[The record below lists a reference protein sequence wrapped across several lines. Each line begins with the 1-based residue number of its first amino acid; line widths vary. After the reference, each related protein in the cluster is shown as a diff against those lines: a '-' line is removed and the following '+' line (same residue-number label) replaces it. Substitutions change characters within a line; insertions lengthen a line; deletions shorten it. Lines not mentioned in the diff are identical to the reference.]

1 MDWDDVS
8 AAGTA
13 IRPVKQTLQTKKQVP
28 AKVQV
33 KLPKA
38 LFESAVQSGNNL
50 LVERTLKQE
59 SSRPPPGS
67 LPAGFK
73 LPQRASP
80 SRPADGS
87 RSGSPSPKGGLASPS
102 SPKNGTATNGT
113 NGANDIA
120 GSAPASPPRP
130 PTLQPFTRRPPKC
143 EYYFNPATASDL
155 FPPRPLEGSALAD
168 YFLMGSEALAAVATG
183 GAGGATVVTSEVR
196 SEPTHPLGW
205 VPAED
210 NQLGTRLR
218 PRTGQLPVRTTT
230 SMPLEYF
237 DSPEMELVSPEQ
249 RLAAAAAGA
258 GPGYLGVLAYS
269 RYFDATGTFSWAPC
283 YVKEYDREQDV
294 YFITWTSTGKT
305 KWVKR
310 LNLLFA
316 DESRSGFSFRLRQ
329 ARRRREECETEARYA
344 EYVGKQPFNNIDVLD
359 DAFKRKIYK
368 RVGGDVTQRLATN
381 ANGHFEDFRSN
392 YKYAVK
398 SAIVDVQF
406 TQSDAAAHLAAA
418 NVQSVQ
424 HHNRIIVPPQ
434 GCVDLAGLPPGR
446 VVLANQPDHP
456 AAEGSHKVAQD
467 VNREPFDLLLAD
479 VKRGAVVGNP
489 ALLAALQQMY
499 RDLDIS
505 SVALIVTDLRELPLP
520 ARLGDYARMQCNHC
534 DLMADMLTSDWTIKV
549 IAIVERILSG
559 DDPEIMAL
567 AAAEAAAMA
576 GLTGTLPRTPADGIN
591 PFGLSQAAVMRF
603 IKMVSLMM
611 ADQLRTAVLS
621 SIKACCVFWQQYD
634 IQPGDEH
641 AVAGYP
647 YNNGQPLGLI
657 GANGSGGGAGNK
669 AVSANAWFRSTHPE
683 LSKWGE
689 DLHTAWPPPLLLL
702 ALQVVDGGIRLVPDL
717 KEVETTIVSAF
728 DDMITATAK
737 VDDISVKVVN
747 MAIEQFLPSVDPA
760 TDSAAVSGRN
770 LVRDIVC
777 KNLVAP
783 ADLAAAFDEFA
794 WLVSVDVSQYVAE
807 WEEGAHSL
815 AETEAEVVRLA
826 AVGAAVAAKCEGQVV
841 FRLVTVDCTGAQTW
855 LVDKAAALRGTLLGW
870 QADRWHAANVAA
882 VDQFESIVARLHQAP
897 DSTEAL
903 DELDK
908 FVERVDGRMPE
919 FEALVAESRA
929 VADMLH
935 GAQHELA
942 NEAADT
948 HWRLLRW
955 PLDLAGELSEVRSQ
969 LARWRGRYLSQLK
982 ADSAALVAD
991 LAELQAEVER
1001 FVTLGDLKQVDD
1013 RMATVLDID
1022 SRLKSYQDL
1031 AELYGN
1037 REEIFGLPR
1046 SEYPV
1051 LDEIRKVFTPSAD
1064 LWRIASEFMRSL
1076 PEWLD
1081 GPFTEIDAETVAADV
1096 DRWWRAT
1103 AKLAKQL
1110 DKEPGEVVA
1119 AVRAKLED
1127 FQVHLPL
1134 ITALR
1139 NPGLRD
1145 RHWER
1150 ISAAAGFPVRADA
1163 GFSLS
1168 RALQLGLPKHLA
1180 AIEEVA
1186 EYASKEYSLE
1196 RALDKMQADW
1206 AGVVF
1211 ETTPWRSTGTTILR
1225 ALDDVQM
1232 LLDDQIVKT
1241 QSMRASPYIGPF
1253 EDRVRL
1259 WEAKLSLTQET
1270 LDQWLRCQQGWL
1282 YLEPIF
1288 GSEDIMQQM
1297 PNEGR
1302 KFKAVDHTW
1311 RRTMEKL
1318 SKNAEVLTTCADD
1331 EQLKALSEANKLL
1344 EQVTKGLNDY
1354 LETKRLAFPRFYFL
1368 SNDELLE
1375 ILSETKDPTRVQPF
1389 LRKIFEGIN
1398 ALEFQPEG
1406 HVTAMFSEEGE
1417 KVTFKDKFNPLDS
1430 QGNVERWLIE
1440 CEIAM
1445 RSTLKDTIRRSHIDY
1460 AKNLRIKWVTSWP
1473 GQVVI
1478 CVDCM
1483 YWTKE
1488 VADAISKGTL
1498 LDYAQQ
1504 CTDELMKV
1512 VNMVRG
1518 KLSKLDRKTL
1528 SALIVIDVHARD
1540 VVVDLANTGV
1550 VSESDFAWNSQLRY
1564 GWEGG
1569 EVSVRMINALIKYGY
1584 EYLGNGSRLVI
1595 TPLTDRCYRTLM
1607 GALHLNLGGAPEGPA
1622 GTGKTET
1629 TKDLAKAIAMQCVV
1643 FNCSDGLDYQAMGK
1657 FFKGLASSGAWA
1669 CFDEFNRIDL
1679 EVLSVIAQQILTMQR
1694 AKASGVSSFEFEG
1707 TKLSLRPTFSVFI
1720 TMNPGYA
1727 GRSELPDNLKAL
1739 FRSVAMMVPDYALI
1753 SEIMLYSSGY
1763 LKARDLARKL
1773 VATYR
1778 LCSEQLSSQSHYDY
1792 GMRAVMSVL
1801 RAAAANKQRSPDT
1814 LEDVLMLRSIKDV
1827 NEPKFLAPDL
1837 PLFAGILSDLFPG
1850 VDLPATDYSA
1860 LDERLKANCSK
1871 LNLQATPVFLDKSHQ
1886 LYEMI
1891 LVRHGLMLVG
1901 YSYGAKTSIY
1911 KALAGALG
1919 DLEAAGLMEE
1929 HRVQPRIMNP
1939 KSITMGQLYGQ
1950 FDPVSH
1956 EWKDGVLAKLFREAA
1971 NDTSLDRKWVL
1982 FDGPVDAVWIENMNT
1997 VLDDNKKLCLNSGEI
2012 IQMSASM
2019 NMIFEV
2025 QDLAVASPATVSR
2038 CGMVYV
2044 EPQQLG
2050 WRPLRDSWVAT
2061 LPSSLADDAKAHIVT
2076 LSEWLVD
2083 PCVAFVR
2090 KNCKELIPTADI
2102 SLPNSLMHIMTS
2114 MMDELKDPRQVG
2126 LMGSREVLKQLDG
2139 MFVFAL
2145 VWSVGATTD
2154 TDGRARFSDFVRKLL
2169 EGSVDRKMSRTDFD
2183 LGPGLEIIDP
2193 GFKIVVPPPKDGL
2206 VYDYVW
2212 DKARSAWRHWMEPP
2226 SSGAAAGAAEGAAAP
2241 QPLDGPIPESASFNE
2256 IIVPT
2261 VDTVRYTWLL
2271 TLLVTHGRHVLFGGP
2286 TGTGKTVYVKAAIEA
2301 LDKAQYTNQQTAF
2314 SAQTSANMIQD
2325 IIDNRLDK
2333 RRKGIFGPPVG
2344 MRCIIF
2350 VDDVNMPALEVYGA
2364 QPPVELLRQF
2374 LDHSGWYD
2382 RSDNT
2387 WRQLVDIQ
2395 LVCAMGPPGGGR
2407 NPVTPR
2413 FLRHFNLVAIT
2424 EFDDA
2429 TYTRIYGAICDWWFR
2444 RARLP
2449 EEVRAKGNALVKATL
2464 EIYNTIRAQLLP
2476 TPDKSHYTYNM
2487 RDLSKVFQGVQ
2498 SIGVP
2503 VPDARALTRLW
2514 AHETLR
2520 VFHDRLVSDED
2531 RNWYCCL
2538 LKDMVNKLLG
2548 LKFDNVFEPPAGS
2561 GLAKGD
2567 VAVLR
2572 NLLYCDFQVPGAD
2585 PAKYDEVTDLPKLL
2599 SVVQDYLADYNAQSK
2614 SRMDLVLFLF
2624 AAEHICR
2631 ISRIIKQPYGNALLV
2646 GVGGSGRQSLTRI
2659 ATFMADYKLFTIEIS
2674 KSYTVVEWRDDLKR
2688 VLRQAGGAAQPTVF
2702 LFSDTQLKDE
2712 SFLEDINN
2720 ILNTGEVPNLF
2731 PKDELVS
2738 IMEQVTPRAKRA
2750 GKPLTPAS
2758 LYAFFVDACR
2768 ANLHLVL
2775 AMSPVGGAFRER
2787 LRKFPS
2793 LVNCT
2798 TIDWFSV
2805 WPSDA
2810 LKSVASKFLNS
2821 VEMDSPETRAA
2832 VEDMCMEFH
2841 LTVRHLAE
2849 DFKADL
2855 GRHYYTTPTSYLEL
2869 IQTYK
2874 ELLSAKR
2881 KQVHGLKRRY
2891 EVGLEKLL
2899 SAEHDIGVMKEEL
2912 IALQPKLIETGKE
2925 VEETLKIVDRQT
2937 QEAEAKK
2944 VVVVGE
2950 EAVANEKAASAKAI
2964 KDECEA
2970 DLAVALPLLESALKA
2985 LDTLTKAD
2993 ITEVKAMKN
3002 PPKAVKVV
3010 MEAVCQMLSIKPNKV
3025 NDPANPARKINDY
3038 WGPSQGL
3045 LADTKFL
3052 DTLRAYDKDNIP
3064 PPIVA
3069 AVRPYLDMDDFDPAV
3084 VKKASAA
3091 AYGLCCW
3098 VRAMEAY
3105 DRVAK
3110 VVAPK
3115 KAKLAEAEA
3124 EYSELM
3130 VGLNAKKAELA
3141 NVEAKLAGLNA
3152 KLSEMQRRKAQLE
3165 AEVDLCEKK
3174 LDRATKLIGG
3184 LGGEKSRWTE
3194 VAAKLGGDYVNL
3206 TGDVLLASGFIAYLG
3221 AFTAAYRERATSSW
3235 VALCR
3240 ERHIPCSEHFKLVT
3254 VLGEPV
3260 KIRDWTIDGLPND
3273 SFSIDNGIIVSKA
3286 RRWPLLIDPQGQANK
3301 WIKNME
3307 KKHKLEVM
3315 KLSDGDYI
3323 RRLENAIQFGTPVLL
3338 ENIGEELD
3346 PTLEPLLLKSVFKQG
3361 GGLCI
3366 RLGDTTIEYSESFRF
3381 YMTTKLRNP
3390 HYLPEVSVKVTLL
3403 NFMITPEGLED
3414 QLLGIVVRLERPE
3427 LEDQKTRLVLAGAEN
3442 ARQLKEIE
3450 DRIIEVLSA
3459 SEGNILEDE
3468 TAINVISSSK
3478 QLSNDIAQKQQIA
3491 DKTERTIDETRL
3503 GYKPVARHVSVLFFC
3518 ISDLAAIEPMYQYSL
3533 LWFVNLFEDTIAR
3546 AEKSKDLTRRIEA
3559 LIAHFT
3565 YSLYVNICRSLF
3577 EKDKLL
3583 FSFSLT
3589 VSIRAHIKQSLDLSL
3604 FRFLLTGGI
3613 STAEPPPNPSDWL
3626 ADRCWAEMVRLAE
3639 HWEAFRALPDAFR
3652 EDPGPWR
3659 SMYDSADPTRVR
3671 FPEPWHS
3678 KLDSFQ
3684 KLLIIRL
3691 IRPDKLTSAIQNYV
3705 LDTMGQKFIEPPPF
3719 DLDRCYQDSTSLT
3732 PLIFVLSPGSDPM
3745 SGLLKYA
3752 DVMRVGVESISLGQ
3766 GQGPKAAR
3774 LIEAAQ
3780 ASGGW
3785 VVLQNCH
3792 LAVSWMPTLE
3802 RLCEGLSLENTSPA
3816 FRLWLTSYPSPAFP
3830 VSVLQNGIKMTN
3842 DPPKGLR
3849 ANLLGSY
3856 LSDPVNDSAFF
3867 EGSSRPG
3874 TFKKLL
3880 FGLCFFHAFVQE
3892 RLKFGPLGWNVPY
3905 QFSAPDFVIS
3915 ARQLQMFL
3923 NEMPPGEASAI
3934 PLPALRYLTGEC
3946 NYGGRVTDAH
3956 DRRTLMSILDIFYC
3970 PSALQ
3975 EGYAFSPSGRY
3986 YAPPEGLVDSYL
3998 AYIRGLPIQAEP
4010 EVFGLHANADIT
4022 KDQQETDLLLS
4033 SLLAASSGGAAGGGA
4048 SGGVAARDAV
4058 LAEVA
4063 ADITSRVP
4071 QPFDIEAVR
4080 FKYPVDYYESM
4091 NTVLCQELVRF
4102 NRLLEAIHDSLA
4114 ALQKALRGLVLMS
4127 SDLEALG
4134 SSMYDGRV
4142 PKLWMD
4148 KSYPSL
4154 KPLSAFVADL
4164 IERCRMMSDWV
4175 AHGPPAVF
4183 WISGFYFTHA
4193 FLTGVKQNYA
4203 RKHRIPI
4210 DTITFSYA
4218 CLPGHAEHYK
4228 VSPDDGAIISGMF
4241 VEGARWDPEIGLLQE
4256 SLPKVLFSPA
4266 PLMKLSP
4273 CDVADQTSFPHYECP
4288 LYRTPE
4294 RRGVLATTGHS
4305 TNFVMELMIP
4315 SDQPQD
4321 HWIRRGVAFLLSL
4334 AD

>member
-1 MDWDDVS
+1 MDWDDSHVY
-8 AAGTA
+8 GLGK
-13 IRPVKQTLQTKKQVP
+13 RPVKQTLEKKMQIP

-33 KLPKA
+33 KLPKS
-38 LFESAVQSGNNL
+38 LFESAMQSGNPL
-50 LVERTLKQE
+50 LAERSLRQE
-59 SSRPPPGS
+59 SSRPPAGTLAP
-67 LPAGFK
+67 GFK
-73 LPQRASP
+73 I
-80 SRPADGS
+80 PAK
-87 RSGSPSPKGGLASPS
+87 PPATLNSPS
-102 SPKNGTATNGT
+102 SPAAPGSPKAIPSSLAIGAAAAPNGSSNPIPA
-113 NGANDIA
+113 IPPQ
-120 GSAPASPPRP
+120 APVRRVPR
-130 PTLQPFTRRPPKC
+130 C
-143 EYYFNPATASDL
+143 EYYFDPATASDV
-155 FPPRPLEGSALAD
+155 FPPRPVDGSALSD
-168 YFLMGSEALAAVATG
+168 YFVGATA
-183 GAGGATVVTSEVR
+183 AGGSASSNGRSEEVQT
-196 SEPTHPLGW
+196 EPTHPLGW

-210 NQLGTRLR
+210 QQLGTRLR

-237 DSPEMELVSPEQ
+237 DSPEMELIAPER
-249 RLAAAAAGA
+249 RLAEAREAAAAAG
-258 GPGYLGVLAYS
+258 GQVPPGVLAYS
-269 RYFDATGTFSWAPC
+269 RYFDATGTFSWAAC
-283 YVKEYDREQDV
+283 YVTDYDRSQDM
-294 YFITWTSTGKT
+294 YHITWQSTGKT

-316 DESRSGFSFRLRQ
+316 DESKAGFSFRLRQ
-329 ARRRREECETEARYA
+329 ARRRRDECEAEARYY
-344 EYVGKQPFNNIDVLD
+344 EYVSKQPFTNIDVLD
-359 DAFKRKIYK
+359 DTFRRKIFK

-381 ANGHFEDFRSN
+381 ASGHFEDFRNN
-392 YKYAVK
+392 YKYSVK

-406 TQSDAAAHLAAA
+406 AQPDAAAHLAAA
-418 NVQSVQ
+418 NIQPVRHSS
-424 HHNRIIVPPQ
+424 NRAVVPPQ
-434 GCVDLAGLPPGR
+434 GCVDLSSLRPGR
-446 VVLANQPDHP
+446 VVLVNQPEHP
-456 AAEGSHKVAQD
+456 AAQGKNHVAQD
-467 VNREPFDLLLAD
+467 VIREGFDLLLAD
-479 VKRGAVVGNP
+479 VKRGAVAGHP

-505 SVALIVTDLRELPLP
+505 GVALTVTDLRELPLP
-520 ARLGDYARMQCNHC
+520 ARLGDYARMQRNHC
-534 DLMADMLTSDWTIKV
+534 DLVADMLTSDWTIKV

-567 AAAEAAAMA
+567 AATEAAVSGAI
-576 GLTGTLPRTPADGIN
+576 TPGPSTVHGAAADGIN

-621 SIKACCVFWQQYD
+621 SIKACCDFWLQYD
-634 IQPGDEH
+634 ILPGSEH

-647 YNNGQPLGLI
+647 F
-657 GANGSGGGAGNK
+657 ANANAASGEVVGRLE
-669 AVSANAWFRSTHPE
+669 SANEWFRRTHSQP
-683 LSKWGE
+683 SKWGE
-689 DLHTAWPPPLLLL
+689 DLHAAWPPPLLLVS
-702 ALQVVDGGIRLVPDL
+702 LQVVDGGIRLVPDL
-717 KEVETTIVSAF
+717 QEVEDTIVATF
-728 DDMITATAK
+728 DDIMAATAK
-737 VDDISVKVVN
+737 VDDISVKVIN
-747 MAIEQFLPSVDPA
+747 MAMEQYLASVDPA
-760 TDSAAVSGRN
+760 TDPAAVAGRE
-770 LVRDIVC
+770 LVRSIVT

-783 ADLAAAFDEFA
+783 GDLAASFSEFA
-794 WLVSVDVSQYVAE
+794 WLVTADAADFVGE
-807 WEEGAHSL
+807 WEAAGHTL
-815 AETEAEVVRLA
+815 LETEAEVVRLA
-826 AVGAAVAAKCEGQVV
+826 AVGAAVAAKCEGLVA
-841 FRLVTVDCTGAQTW
+841 FRLVSVDCSGAQRW
-855 LVDKAAALRGTLLGW
+855 LVDKAAALRGALLGW

-882 VDQFESIVARLHQAP
+882 VEQFESIVARLHQAP

-908 FVERVDGRMPE
+908 FVERVDGRTPE
-919 FEALVAESRA
+919 FEAIVADSRA
-929 VADMLH
+929 VADVLH
-935 GAQHELA
+935 SAQHELA
-942 NEAADT
+942 NEAAET

-955 PLDLAGELSEVRSQ
+955 PLDLAIELTEVRTQ

-1013 RMATVLDID
+1013 RMATVLDIE
-1022 SRLKSYQDL
+1022 SRLNSYQDL
-1031 AELYGN
+1031 ADLYGN

-1051 LDEIRKVFTPSAD
+1051 LEEIRKVFQPSSD

-1081 GPFTEIDAETVAADV
+1081 GPFPEIDAETVAADV

-1103 AKLAKQL
+1103 AKLSKLL
-1110 DKEPGEVVA
+1110 DKEPGDVVS

-1211 ETTPWRSTGTTILR
+1211 DTTPWRATGTTILR

-1259 WEAKLSLTQET
+1259 WEAKLGLTQET

-1331 EQLKALSEANKLL
+1331 EQLKALTEANKLL

-1375 ILSETKDPTRVQPF
+1375 ILSETKDPTRVQPY

-1398 ALEFQPEG
+1398 ALQFQDDG
-1406 HVTAMFSEEGE
+1406 SVTAMYSEEGE
-1417 KVTFKDKFNPLDS
+1417 KVPFKDSFNPRDS

-1445 RSTLKDTIRRSHIDY
+1445 RSTLKETIRRAFNDY
-1460 AKNLRIKWVTSWP
+1460 ARTPRINWVTAWP

-1488 VADAISKGTL
+1488 VADAIGRGTL
-1498 LDYAQQ
+1498 SDYSRQ

-1518 KLSKLDRKTL
+1518 KLTKLDRKTL

-1540 VVVDLANTGV
+1540 VVAELATSGV
-1550 VSESDFAWNSQLRY
+1550 VNESDFAWNSQLRY

-1569 EVSVRMINALIKYGY
+1569 EVTVRMINAQIKYGY
-1584 EYLGNGSRLVI
+1584 EYLGNSSRLVI

-1860 LDERLKANCSK
+1860 LDERLCTNCTR
-1871 LNLQATPVFLDKSHQ
+1871 LNLQSTPVFLEKAHQ

-1911 KALAGALG
+1911 RALAGALG
-1919 DLEAAGLMEE
+1919 DLETAGIMEE
-1929 HRVQPRIMNP
+1929 HRVQLRIMNP

-1971 NDTSLDRKWVL
+1971 NDTSPDRKWVL

-2012 IQMSASM
+2012 IQMSAAM

-2050 WRPLRDSWVAT
+2050 WRPLRDSWMAT
-2061 LPSSLADDAKAHIVT
+2061 LPPTLSDEAKAHLLT

-2090 KNCKELIPTADI
+2090 KNCRELVPTADI
-2102 SLPNSLMHIMTS
+2102 SLPHSLMHIMTS
-2114 MMDELKDPRQVG
+2114 MMDEMRDPKQIA
-2126 LMGSREVLKQLDG
+2126 LMGVREVMKQLDG
-2139 MFVFAL
+2139 MFVFSL
-2145 VWSVGATTD
+2145 IWSVGATTD
-2154 TDGRARFSDFVRKLL
+2154 SDGRARFSDFLRKLL
-2169 EGSVDRKMSRTDFD
+2169 DGMVDRKITRTDFD
-2183 LGPGLEIIDP
+2183 LGPGLEILDP
-2193 GFKIVVPPPKDGL
+2193 GFKLAALLPKDGL
-2206 VYDYVW
+2206 VYDYLW
-2212 DKARSAWRHWMEPP
+2212 DKPRSAWRHWMDTPGGQQGDP
-2226 SSGAAAGAAEGAAAP
+2226 VDA
-2241 QPLDGPIPESASFNE
+2241 PIPESSSFNE

-2261 VDTVRYTWLL
+2261 VDTVRYTALL
-2271 TLLVTHGRHVLFGGP
+2271 TLLVTHGRHVLFAGP
-2286 TGTGKTVYVKAAIEA
+2286 TGTGKTVYVKAAIEG
-2301 LDKAQYTNQQTAF
+2301 LDKGLFSNQQTAF

-2333 RRKGIFGPPVG
+2333 RRKGVFGPPVG
-2344 MRCIIF
+2344 MRCVVF

-2382 RSDNT
+2382 RADNT
-2387 WRQLVDIQ
+2387 WRHLVDMQ

-2449 EEVRAKGNALVKATL
+2449 EEVRGKGGSLVKATL

-2503 VPDARALTRLW
+2503 VTDTRSLARLW

-2531 RNWYCCL
+2531 RNWYCTL
-2538 LKDMVNKLLG
+2538 LKDVVNKVLG
-2548 LKFDNVFEPPAGS
+2548 VKFDNVFEPPPGS
-2561 GLAKGD
+2561 GLVRGD

-2572 NLLYCDFQVPGAD
+2572 NLLYCDFQVQGAD
-2585 PAKYDEVTDLPKLL
+2585 TPKYEEVTDLPRLL
-2599 SVVQDYLADYNAQSK
+2599 SVVQDYLADYNAQTK
-2614 SRMDLVLFLF
+2614 ARMDLVLFLF

-2674 KSYTVVEWRDDLKR
+2674 KSYTVNEWRDDLKR

-2758 LYAFFVDACR
+2758 LYAFFVDSCR

-2810 LKSVASKFLNS
+2810 LKSVASKFLHD
-2821 VEMDSPETRAA
+2821 VEMDSSETRGA

-2841 LTVRHLAE
+2841 VTVRQLAN
-2849 DFKADL
+2849 DFKAEL

-2891 EVGLEKLL
+2891 EVGLDKLL
-2899 SAEHDIGVMKEEL
+2899 AAEHDIGVMKEEL

-3002 PPKAVKVV
+3002 PPKAVKLV

-3064 PPIVA
+3064 QPIIV
-3069 AVRPYLDMDDFDPAV
+3069 AVRPYLEMDDFDPNV
-3084 VKKASAA
+3084 VRKASAA

-3105 DRVAK
+3105 DKVAK

-3141 NVEAKLAGLNA
+3141 QVEAKLAGLNK
-3152 KLSEMQRRKAQLE
+3152 KLAEMQRRKAQLE

-3194 VAAKLGGDYVNL
+3194 VAAKLGHDYVNL

-3221 AFTAAYRERATSSW
+3221 AFTAAYREKATSSW

-3307 KKHKLEVM
+3307 KKFKLEVM

-3366 RLGDTTIEYSESFRF
+3366 RLGDTTIEYSEAFRF

-3427 LEDQKTRLVLAGAEN
+3427 LEEQKTRLVLAGAEN

-3478 QLSNDIAQKQQIA
+3478 QLSNDIAQKQQIS

-3518 ISDLAAIEPMYQYSL
+3518 ISELAAIEPMYQYSL

-3559 LIAHFT
+3559 LISYFT
-3565 YSLYVNICRSLF
+3565 YSLYINICRSLF

-3583 FSFSLT
+3583 FSFALT
-3589 VSIRAHIKQSLDLSL
+3589 VSIRAHIKQTLDLSL

-3639 HWEAFRALPDAFR
+3639 HWEAFRPLPDSFR

-3659 SMYDSADPTRVR
+3659 AMYDSADPTRVR

-3678 KLDSFQ
+3678 RLDSFQ

-3691 IRPDKLTSAIQNYV
+3691 IRPDKLVGAIQNYV
-3705 LDTMGQKFIEPPPF
+3705 LDSMGQKYIEPPPF
-3719 DLDRCYQDSTSLT
+3719 DLDRCYQDSTCLT

-3752 DVMRVGVESISLGQ
+3752 DVMRVSVESISLGQ

-3780 ASGGW
+3780 ANGGW

-3802 RLCEGLSLENTSPA
+3802 RLCEGLSLDNTSPA

-3856 LSDPVNDSAFF
+3856 LSDPVNDYAFF
-3867 EGSSRPG
+3867 EGCSRPAV
-3874 TFKKLL
+3874 FKKLL

-3923 NEMPPGEASAI
+3923 NEMPPGEASPI

-3970 PSALQ
+3970 AGALQ

-3986 YAPPEGLVDSYL
+3986 YAPPEGPVESYL
-3998 AYIRGLPIQAEP
+3998 AYIRGLPILADP
-4010 EVFGLHANADIT
+4010 EVFGLHGNADIT

-4033 SLLAASSGGAAGGGA
+4033 SLLAASSGGAAGGG
-4048 SGGVAARDAV
+4048 GGGGAAARDAV

-4063 ADITSRVP
+4063 ADITARVP

-4102 NRLLEAIHDSLA
+4102 NRLLEVIHSSLA

-4127 SDLEALG
+4127 GDLEALG

-4142 PKLWMD
+4142 PTLWMD

-4154 KPLSAFVADL
+4154 KPLAPYVADL
-4164 IERCRMMSDWV
+4164 IERCRMMSEWV

-4203 RKHRIPI
+4203 RKRHIPI
-4210 DTITFSYA
+4210 DTITFSYT
-4218 CLPGHAEHYK
+4218 CMPGSADMYK
-4228 VSPDDGAIISGMF
+4228 SAPDDGALISGMF
-4241 VEGARWDPEIGLLQE
+4241 VEGARWDSELGLLQE

-4266 PLMKLSP
+4266 PLIKLSP
-4273 CDVADQTSFPHYECP
+4273 CDVAEQSTFPHYECP

-4315 SDQPQD
+4315 SDMPQD

>member
-1 MDWDDVS
+1 
-8 AAGTA
+8 
-13 IRPVKQTLQTKKQVP
+13 
-28 AKVQV
+28 
-33 KLPKA
+33 
-38 LFESAVQSGNNL
+38 
-50 LVERTLKQE
+50 
-59 SSRPPPGS
+59 
-67 LPAGFK
+67 
-73 LPQRASP
+73 
-80 SRPADGS
+80 
-87 RSGSPSPKGGLASPS
+87 
-102 SPKNGTATNGT
+102 
-113 NGANDIA
+113 
-120 GSAPASPPRP
+120 
-130 PTLQPFTRRPPKC
+130 
-143 EYYFNPATASDL
+143 
-155 FPPRPLEGSALAD
+155 
-168 YFLMGSEALAAVATG
+168 
-183 GAGGATVVTSEVR
+183 
-196 SEPTHPLGW
+196 
-205 VPAED
+205 
-210 NQLGTRLR
+210 
-218 PRTGQLPVRTTT
+218 
-230 SMPLEYF
+230 
-237 DSPEMELVSPEQ
+237 
-249 RLAAAAAGA
+249 
-258 GPGYLGVLAYS
+258 
-269 RYFDATGTFSWAPC
+269 
-283 YVKEYDREQDV
+283 
-294 YFITWTSTGKT
+294 
-305 KWVKR
+305 
-310 LNLLFA
+310 
-316 DESRSGFSFRLRQ
+316 
-329 ARRRREECETEARYA
+329 
-344 EYVGKQPFNNIDVLD
+344 
-359 DAFKRKIYK
+359 
-368 RVGGDVTQRLATN
+368 
-381 ANGHFEDFRSN
+381 
-392 YKYAVK
+392 
-398 SAIVDVQF
+398 
-406 TQSDAAAHLAAA
+406 
-418 NVQSVQ
+418 
-424 HHNRIIVPPQ
+424 
-434 GCVDLAGLPPGR
+434 
-446 VVLANQPDHP
+446 
-456 AAEGSHKVAQD
+456 
-467 VNREPFDLLLAD
+467 
-479 VKRGAVVGNP
+479 
-489 ALLAALQQMY
+489 
-499 RDLDIS
+499 
-505 SVALIVTDLRELPLP
+505 
-520 ARLGDYARMQCNHC
+520 
-534 DLMADMLTSDWTIKV
+534 
-549 IAIVERILSG
+549 
-559 DDPEIMAL
+559 
-567 AAAEAAAMA
+567 
-576 GLTGTLPRTPADGIN
+576 
-591 PFGLSQAAVMRF
+591 
-603 IKMVSLMM
+603 
-611 ADQLRTAVLS
+611 
-621 SIKACCVFWQQYD
+621 
-634 IQPGDEH
+634 
-641 AVAGYP
+641 
-647 YNNGQPLGLI
+647 
-657 GANGSGGGAGNK
+657 
-669 AVSANAWFRSTHPE
+669 
-683 LSKWGE
+683 
-689 DLHTAWPPPLLLL
+689 
-702 ALQVVDGGIRLVPDL
+702 
-717 KEVETTIVSAF
+717 
-728 DDMITATAK
+728 
-737 VDDISVKVVN
+737 
-747 MAIEQFLPSVDPA
+747 
-760 TDSAAVSGRN
+760 
-770 LVRDIVC
+770 
-777 KNLVAP
+777 
-783 ADLAAAFDEFA
+783 
-794 WLVSVDVSQYVAE
+794 
-807 WEEGAHSL
+807 
-815 AETEAEVVRLA
+815 
-826 AVGAAVAAKCEGQVV
+826 
-841 FRLVTVDCTGAQTW
+841 
-855 LVDKAAALRGTLLGW
+855 
-870 QADRWHAANVAA
+870 
-882 VDQFESIVARLHQAP
+882 
-897 DSTEAL
+897 
-903 DELDK
+903 
-908 FVERVDGRMPE
+908 
-919 FEALVAESRA
+919 
-929 VADMLH
+929 MLH
-935 GAQHELA
+935 AAQHELA

-1031 AELYGN
+1031 ADLYGN

-1051 LDEIRKVFTPSAD
+1051 LEEIRKVFTPSAD

-1150 ISAAAGFPVRADA
+1150 ISTAAGFPVRADA

-1168 RALQLGLPKHLA
+1168 RALQLGLPKHLV
-1180 AIEEVA
+1180 AIAEVA

-1211 ETTPWRSTGTTILR
+1211 DTMPWRSTGTTILR

-1398 ALEFQPEG
+1398 GLEFQPDG
-1406 HVTAMFSEEGE
+1406 QVAAMFSEEGE
-1417 KVTFKDKFNPLDS
+1417 KVTFKDKFNPQDS

-1440 CEIAM
+1440 CELAM
-1445 RSTLKDTIRRSHIDY
+1445 RTTLKDTIRRSHGDY
-1460 AKNLRIKWVTSWP
+1460 AKSMRINWVTSWP

-1488 VADAISKGTL
+1488 VGDAISKGTL
-1498 LDYAQQ
+1498 MDYAQQ

-1518 KLSKLDRKTL
+1518 KLTKLDRKTL

-1540 VVVDLANTGV
+1540 VVVELANAGV
-1550 VSESDFAWNSQLRY
+1550 TAESDFAWNSQLRY

-1569 EVSVRMINALIKYGY
+1569 DVTVRMINAQIKYGY

-1860 LDERLKANCSK
+1860 LDERLKTNCGK
-1871 LNLQATPVFLDKSHQ
+1871 LNLQPTSVFLDKAHQ

-1911 KALAGALG
+1911 RALAGSLG

-1929 HRVQPRIMNP
+1929 HRVQLRIMNP

-1971 NDTSLDRKWVL
+1971 NETTPDRKWVL

-2061 LPSSLADDAKAHIVT
+2061 LPACLSDDAKAHIMT

-2090 KNCKELIPTADI
+2090 KNCRELVPTADI

-2114 MMDELKDPRQVG
+2114 MMDELKDPKQVAQ
-2126 LMGSREVLKQLDG
+2126 MGSREVLKQLDG
-2139 MFVFAL
+2139 IFVFAL

-2154 TDGRARFSDFVRKLL
+2154 TDGRAQFNDFVRKLL
-2169 EGSVDRKMSRTDFD
+2169 EGSVSARSLSQREREGGRLSFTE
-2183 LGPGLEIIDP
+2183 LWC
-2193 GFKIVVPPPKDGL
+2193 VCVCDGL

-2212 DKARSAWRHWMEPP
+2212 DKSRGAWRHWMEPP
-2226 SSGAAAGAAEGAAAP
+2226 SISAAAAAAAAAEGGAAAVT
-2241 QPLDGPIPESASFNE
+2241 PLDGPIPESASFNE

-2261 VDTVRYTWLL
+2261 VDTVRYTWLM
-2271 TLLVTHGRHVLFGGP
+2271 TLLATHGRHVLFAGP

-2301 LDKAQYTNQQTAF
+2301 LDKAAVGGFWATILHINCHAKLRAVQCNG
-2314 SAQTSANMIQD
+2314 SD

-2344 MRCIIF
+2344 MRCVIF

-2382 RSDNT
+2382 RTDNT

-2444 RARLP
+2444 RARIP

-2531 RNWYCCL
+2531 RNWYCSL

-2567 VAVLR
+2567 VAILR

-2731 PKDELVS
+2731 PKDELVT

-2821 VEMDSPETRAA
+2821 VEMDSAETRAA

-2849 DFKADL
+2849 EFKADL

-3064 PPIVA
+3064 PPIIA

-3130 VGLNAKKAELA
+3130 VGLNEKKAELA

-3152 KLSEMQRRKAQLE
+3152 KLAEMQRRKAQLE

-3221 AFTAAYRERATSSW
+3221 AFTAAYRERASSSW

-3307 KKHKLEVM
+3307 KKNKLEVM

-3346 PTLEPLLLKSVFKQG
+3346 PTLEPLLLKSVFRQG

-3366 RLGDTTIEYSESFRF
+3366 RLGDATIEYSESFKF

-3403 NFMITPEGLED
+3403 NFMITPEVGSGQWGGQRGRGGTRGRGGQGGGRE
-3414 QLLGIVVRLERPE
+3414 GGRRVV
-3427 LEDQKTRLVLAGAEN
+3427 TSVHT
-3442 ARQLKEIE
+3442 ARW
-3450 DRIIEVLSA
+3450 A
-3459 SEGNILEDE
+3459 MEDE

-3589 VSIRAHIKQSLDLSL
+3589 VAIRAHIKQALDLSL

-3613 STAEPPPNPSDWL
+3613 STAEAPPNPSDWL

-3639 HWEAFRALPDAFR
+3639 HWEIFRQLPDSFR

-3691 IRPDKLTSAIQNYV
+3691 IRPDKLVGAIQNYV

-3719 DLDRCYQDSTSLT
+3719 DLDRCYQNQIKPSPT
-3732 PLIFVLSPGSDPM
+3732 LSPQ
-3745 SGLLKYA
+3745 LLPILLPYA
-3752 DVMRVGVESISLGQ
+3752 SEMPCVVLFPHTNYTYPSAPLSSPRPAPPRPTTVQ
-3766 GQGPKAAR
+3766 AAR

-3856 LSDPVNDSAFF
+3856 LSDPVNDNSFF
-3867 EGSSRPG
+3867 EGCSRPAI
-3874 TFKKLL
+3874 FKKLL

-3923 NEMPPGEASAI
+3923 NEMSPAPGDASPI

-3970 PSALQ
+3970 PAALQ
-3975 EGYAFSPSGRY
+3975 DGYSFSPSGRY
-3986 YAPPEGLVDSYL
+3986 YAPPEGLVDAYL
-3998 AYIRGLPIQAEP
+3998 SYIRGLPIQAEP

-4022 KDQQETDLLLS
+4022 KDQQETDLMLS
-4033 SLLAASSGGAAGGGA
+4033 SLLAASSGGGAGGGGGGGA
-4048 SGGVAARDAV
+4048 SERDAV

-4102 NRLLEAIHDSLA
+4102 NRLLEVIHDSLA

-4154 KPLSAFVADL
+4154 KPLAPYVADL
-4164 IERCRMMSDWV
+4164 IERCRMMSEWV
-4175 AHGPPAVF
+4175 AHGPPPVF

-4210 DTITFSYA
+4210 DTITFNYA
-4218 CLPGHAEHYK
+4218 CLAGHVEHYK
-4228 VSPDDGAIISGMF
+4228 VRVYLFMYACVYVCTYSCMLFGIC
-4241 VEGARWDPEIGLLQE
+4241 VC
-4256 SLPKVLFSPA
+4256 VLFSPA

-4273 CDVADQTSFPHYECP
+4273 CDVADQATFPHYECP

>member
-1 MDWDDVS
+1 MDWDDSSV
-8 AAGTA
+8 AGTA
-13 IRPVKQTLQTKKQVP
+13 KRPGPKQTLQSSKQVP

-38 LFESAVQSGNNL
+38 LFESALSSGNAS
-50 LVERTLKQE
+50 LVERSVKAE
-59 SSRPPPGS
+59 ASRPPPGS
-67 LPAGFK
+67 LPPGFK
-73 LPQRASP
+73 LPPKPPGLLATN
-80 SRPADGS
+80 G
-87 RSGSPSPKGGLASPS
+87 GSPGSPGLI
-102 SPKNGTATNGT
+102 GTATATHSLADLNV
-113 NGANDIA
+113 
-120 GSAPASPPRP
+120 SASLMSVPTSRGPPLPTATP
-130 PTLQPFTRRPPKC
+130 PVPRRVPTC
-143 EYYFNPATASDL
+143 EYYFDPGASSDV
-155 FPPRPLEGSALAD
+155 FPSRSVEGSSLAD
-168 YFLMGSEALAAVATG
+168 YFGA
-183 GAGGATVVTSEVR
+183 GAGGAGSPALEVQAD
-196 SEPTHPLGW
+196 PAHPLGW
-205 VPAED
+205 VPAEET
-210 NQLGTRLR
+210 QMGTRLR

-237 DSPEMELVSPEQ
+237 DSPEMELVQPEE
-249 RLAAAAAGA
+249 RLRRAREAAEVEGRGAGA
-258 GPGYLGVLAYS
+258 GPVGVPGFS
-269 RYFDATGTFSWAPC
+269 RYFDTSGTFMWAPC
-283 YVKEYDREQDV
+283 VFTDYDRAQDM
-294 YFITWTSTGKT
+294 YHITWNTTGKT

-316 DESRSGFSFRLRQ
+316 DENKSGFAFRLRQ
-329 ARRRREECETEARYA
+329 ARRRRDESEGEARYS
-344 EYVGKQPFNNIDVLD
+344 EYVSKQPFNNIDVLD
-359 DAFKRKIYK
+359 EPFKRKIFK
-368 RVGGDVTQRLATN
+368 RVGGDVTQRMASN
-381 ANGHFEDFRSN
+381 AHGHFEDFRAN
-392 YKYAVK
+392 FKHAVK

-406 TQSDAAAHLAAA
+406 RQHDAAAHLAAA
-418 NVQSVQ
+418 NIQSVSHGSHAQ
-424 HHNRIIVPPQ
+424 VPPQ
-434 GCVDLAGLPPGR
+434 GCVNLEALPPGR
-446 VVLANQPDHP
+446 VVLVNQPEHA
-456 AAEGSHKVAQD
+456 AAEGQDWFGQD
-467 VNREPFDLLLAD
+467 VGREGFELLLAD
-479 VKRGAVVGNP
+479 VKRGAVVGHP
-489 ALLAALQQMY
+489 ALLTALQQMY
-499 RDLDIS
+499 LELDIS
-505 SVALIVTDLRELPLP
+505 GMALTVTDMRELPLP
-520 ARLGDYARMQCNHC
+520 ARLGDYARMQRNHRE
-534 DLMADMLTSDWTIKV
+534 LVADMLSSDWTIKV

-559 DDPEIMAL
+559 DDPEMTAL
-567 AAAEAAAMA
+567 AVAEATLAAGGVG
-576 GLTGTLPRTPADGIN
+576 GLGGGGAPPPHTN
-591 PFGLSQAAVMRF
+591 PFGLSQAAAMRF
-603 IKMVSLMM
+603 IKMVSLAM

-621 SIKACCVFWQQYD
+621 SIQLCCDFWKQYD
-634 IQPGDEH
+634 VQPGDGH
-641 AVAGYP
+641 IRAGYP
-647 YNNGQPLGLI
+647 
-657 GANGSGGGAGNK
+657 SGEDAEGAGAGAGGEGP
-669 AVSANAWFRSTHPE
+669 AVEPANVWFGRTHPPPA
-683 LSKWGE
+683 KWGE
-689 DLHTAWPPPLLLL
+689 DLHASWPPPLLLV
-702 ALQVVDGGIRLVPDL
+702 ALQVVDGGVQLVPPL
-717 KEVETTIVSAF
+717 AEVEETVIQTY
-728 DDMITATAK
+728 DDIIAATAK

-747 MAIEQFLPSVDPA
+747 MAMEQYLAAVDPA
-760 TDSAAVSGRN
+760 DDPAAVAGRD
-770 LVRDIVC
+770 LVRDIVQ

-783 ADLAAAFDEFA
+783 ADLAASFQEFA
-794 WLVSVDVSQYVAE
+794 WLVTASIDDYVAAWAE
-807 WEEGAHSL
+807 AGHSL
-815 AETEAEVVRLA
+815 AETDAEVGRLA
-826 AVGAAVAAKCEGQVV
+826 ALGEAVAAKAEGLVA
-841 FRLVTVDCTGAQTW
+841 FRLLAVDCSGAQSW
-855 LVDKAAALRGTLLGW
+855 LGDKAAALRRALLTW
-870 QADRWHAANVAA
+870 QADTWHAANVAA
-882 VDQFESIVARLHQAP
+882 VEQFEAIVARLHQAP

-919 FEALVAESRA
+919 FEGVVAESRA
-929 VADMLH
+929 VADVLH
-935 GAQHELA
+935 GAQHELSM
-942 NEAADT
+942 EAFET

-955 PLDLAGELSEVRSQ
+955 PLDLAGELGEVRGQ

-982 ADSAALVAD
+982 ADSAALIAD

-1013 RMATVLDID
+1013 RTATVLDIEN
-1022 SRLKSYQDL
+1022 RLNSYAEL
-1031 AELYGN
+1031 TELYGN

-1046 SEYPV
+1046 SEYPA
-1051 LDEIRKVFTPSAD
+1051 LEDIRKAFAPSSD
-1064 LWRIASEFMRSL
+1064 LWKIASEFARSL

-1081 GPFTEIDAETVAADV
+1081 GPFTEIDAEAVAADV
-1096 DRWWRAT
+1096 DRWWRST
-1103 AKLAKQL
+1103 AKLGKQL
-1110 DKEPGEVVA
+1110 DKEPLEVVT

-1150 ISAAAGFPVRADA
+1150 ISTAAGFPVRADA

-1211 ETTPWRSTGTTILR
+1211 ETMAWRATGTTILR

-1259 WEAKLSLTQET
+1259 WEAKLGLVQET

-1318 SKNAEVLTTCADD
+1318 SKNAEVLVTCADD
-1331 EQLKALSEANKLL
+1331 ELLKALAEANKLL

-1398 ALEFQPEG
+1398 ALEFQPDG
-1406 HVTAMFSEEGE
+1406 TVTAMSSEEGE
-1417 KVTFKDKFNPLDS
+1417 KVPFKDTFNPRES
-1430 QGNVERWLIE
+1430 QGQVERWLIE

-1445 RSTLKDTIRRSHIDY
+1445 RTTLKDTILKSFNDY
-1460 AKNLRIKWVTSWP
+1460 VRTPRINWVTSWP

-1478 CVDCM
+1478 AVDCM

-1488 VADAISKGTL
+1488 VGEAIAKQAL
-1498 LDYAQQ
+1498 PDYSQQ

-1512 VNMVRG
+1512 VNKVRG

-1540 VVVDLANTGV
+1540 VVAELAATGV
-1550 VSESDFAWNSQLRY
+1550 TSEADFAWNSQLRY

-1569 EVSVRMINALIKYGY
+1569 EVSVRMINAQIYYGY

-1694 AKASGVSSFEFEG
+1694 AKSAGVSSFEFEG

-1814 LEDVLMLRSIKDV
+1814 LEDVLMLRSIRDV
-1827 NEPKFLAPDL
+1827 NEPKFLAPDI
-1837 PLFAGILSDLFPG
+1837 PLFGGILSDLFPG

-1860 LDERLKANCSK
+1860 LDERLVANCTR
-1871 LNLQATPVFLDKSHQ
+1871 LNLQPTPTFLDKAHQ

-1901 YSYGAKTSIY
+1901 YSYGAKTCIY
-1911 KALAGALG
+1911 RTLAGALA
-1919 DLEAAGLMEE
+1919 DLETAGLMEE
-1929 HRVQPRIMNP
+1929 HKVQLRIMNP

-1971 NDTSLDRKWVL
+1971 VDTSPDRKWVL

-2044 EPQQLG
+2044 EPEQLG
-2050 WRPLRDSWVAT
+2050 WRPLRDSWMHT
-2061 LPSSLADDAKAHIVT
+2061 LPPTLAEEARAHLNT
-2076 LSEWLVD
+2076 LFEWLVD
-2083 PCVAFVR
+2083 PCVAFIR
-2090 KNCKELIPTADI
+2090 KNCKELVPTADI
-2102 SLPNSLMHIMTS
+2102 SLPNNLMSTLMSL
-2114 MMDELKDPRQVG
+2114 MDELKDPKQAGAMAARD
-2126 LMGSREVLKQLDG
+2126 VLKQLDG
-2139 MFVFAL
+2139 MFVFSL
-2145 VWSVGATTD
+2145 IWSVGATTD
-2154 TDGRARFSDFVRKLL
+2154 TDGRTAFSDFLRKLL
-2169 EGSVDRKMSRTDFD
+2169 EGGVDRKMGRTDFD
-2183 LGPGLEIIDP
+2183 LGPGMEIMDP
-2193 GFKIVVPPPKDGL
+2193 GFKLSTQLPKDGL

-2212 DKARSAWRHWMEPP
+2212 DKPRAAWRHWMD
-2226 SSGAAAGAAEGAAAP
+2226 SGDSAVAA
-2241 QPLDGPIPESASFNE
+2241 IPESADFNQ

-2271 TLLVTHGRHVLFGGP
+2271 TLLATHGRHVLFAGP
-2286 TGTGKTVYVKAAIEA
+2286 TGTGKTAYVKSAIEA
-2301 LDKAQYTNQQTAF
+2301 LDKSLYTNQQTAF

-2325 IIDNRLDK
+2325 IIDARLDK

-2344 MRCIIF
+2344 MRCVVF

-2382 RSDNT
+2382 RADNT
-2387 WRQLVDIQ
+2387 WRQLADMQ

-2413 FLRHFNLVAIT
+2413 FVRHFNLVAIT

-2449 EEVRAKGNALVKATL
+2449 EDVRGKGGSLVKATL

-2476 TPDKSHYTYNM
+2476 TPAKSHYTYNM

-2503 VPDARALTRLW
+2503 VPDARSLTRLW

-2520 VFHDRLVSDED
+2520 VFHDRLVDDGD
-2531 RNWYCCL
+2531 RTWYCTL
-2538 LKDMVNKLLG
+2538 LKDMVNKHLG

-2599 SVVQDYLADYNAQSK
+2599 TVVQDYLADYNAQSK
-2614 SRMDLVLFLF
+2614 NRMDLVLFLF

-2674 KSYTVVEWRDDLKR
+2674 KSYTVNEWREDLKR
-2688 VLRQAGGAAQPTVF
+2688 VLRQAGGAGQSTVF
-2702 LFSDTQLKDE
+2702 LFSDSQLKDE
-2712 SFLEDINN
+2712 SFLEDLNN

-2731 PKDELVS
+2731 AKDEVVG
-2738 IMEQVTPRAKRA
+2738 IMEQVTARAKRA

-2758 LYAFFVDACR
+2758 LFAFFVDACR
-2768 ANLHLVL
+2768 ANLHMVL

-2810 LKSVASKFLNS
+2810 LKSVASKFLHD
-2821 VEMDSPETRAA
+2821 VEMTDDATRSA

-2841 LTVRHLAE
+2841 VNVRALAVE
-2849 DFKADL
+2849 FKQEL

-2874 ELLSAKR
+2874 ELLASKR

-2899 SAEHDIGVMKEEL
+2899 AAEQDVGAMKEEL

-2925 VEETLKIVDRQT
+2925 VEETLKIVDKQT

-2944 VVVVGE
+2944 VVVQGE
-2950 EAVANEKAASAKAI
+2950 EAVANEKAAAAKAI

-3010 MEAVCQMLSIKPNKV
+3010 MEAVCQMLSIKPNKI
-3025 NDPANPARKINDY
+3025 NDPANPSKKINDY

-3064 PPIVA
+3064 QPIIA
-3069 AVRPYLDMDDFDPAV
+3069 AVRPYLDVEEFDPPV
-3084 VKKASAA
+3084 VKKASNA

-3098 VRAMEAY
+3098 VRAMESY
-3105 DRVAK
+3105 DKVAK

-3124 EYSELM
+3124 EFNELM

-3141 NVEAKLAGLNA
+3141 DLEAKLAELNT
-3152 KLSEMQRRKAQLE
+3152 KLAEMQARKAQLE

-3194 VAAKLGGDYVNL
+3194 VAAKLGGDYINL

-3240 ERHIPCSEHFKLVT
+3240 ERAIPCSEHFKLVT

-3323 RRLENAIQFGTPVLL
+3323 RRLENCIQFGTPVLL
-3338 ENIGEELD
+3338 ENVGEELD

-3366 RLGDTTIEYSESFRF
+3366 RLGDATIEYSESFRF

-3427 LEDQKTRLVLAGAEN
+3427 LEEQKTKLVLAGAEN

-3478 QLSNDIAQKQQIA
+3478 LLSNDIAQKQQIA

-3546 AEKSKDLTRRIEA
+3546 AEKSKDLARRIEA
-3559 LIAHFT
+3559 LISHFT
-3565 YSLYVNICRSLF
+3565 YSLYINICRSLF

-3583 FSFSLT
+3583 FSFALT
-3589 VSIRAHIKQSLDLSL
+3589 VSIRAHIKQQLDLSL

-3613 STAEPPPNPSDWL
+3613 GTAEPPPNPSDWL
-3626 ADRCWAEMVRLAE
+3626 ADKCWSEMCRLAE
-3639 HWEAFRALPDAFR
+3639 HFEAFKALPDSFR
-3652 EDPGPWR
+3652 DDPGPWR
-3659 SMYDSADPTRVR
+3659 AMYDSADPTK
-3671 FPEPWHS
+3671 FKLPEPWHS
-3678 KLDSFQ
+3678 KLDGFQ
-3684 KLLIIRL
+3684 KLLIVRL
-3691 IRPDKLTSAIQNYV
+3691 VRPDKLVGAIQAYV
-3705 LDTMGQKFIEPPPF
+3705 LEVMGHKFIEPPPF
-3719 DLDRCYQDSTSLT
+3719 DLDRCYQDSTCLT

-3752 DVMRVGVESISLGQ
+3752 DAMRVNVESISLGQ
-3766 GQGPKAAR
+3766 GQGPKASK

-3780 ASGGW
+3780 AAGGW

-3802 RLCEGLSLENTSPA
+3802 RLCEGLTLENTAPA
-3816 FRLWLTSYPSPAFP
+3816 FRLWLTSYPSPSFP

-3856 LSDPVNDSAFF
+3856 LSDPVNDPAFF
-3867 EGSSRPG
+3867 EGCNRPAP
-3874 TFKKLL
+3874 FKKLL

-3923 NEMPPGEASAI
+3923 NEMPAADPAAPV

-3956 DRRTLMSILDIFYC
+3956 DRRTLMSILDIFYT
-3970 PSALQ
+3970 PAALT

-3986 YAPPEGLVDSYL
+3986 YAPPEGHAESYL
-3998 AYIRGLPIQAEP
+3998 AYIRGLPILADP

-4022 KDQQETDLLLS
+4022 KDQQETDLMLS
-4033 SLLAASSGGAAGGGA
+4033 SLLAASSGGGGGGGA
-4048 SGGVAARDAV
+4048 GAGRDAL

-4063 ADITSRVP
+4063 ADIMARVP

-4080 FKYPVDYYESM
+4080 FKYPVDYFESM

-4102 NRLLEAIHDSLA
+4102 NRLLEVVHESLA
-4114 ALQKALRGLVLMS
+4114 GLQKALRGLVLMS
-4127 SDLEALG
+4127 GDLEALG
-4134 SSMYDGRV
+4134 NAMYDGRV

-4154 KPLSAFVADL
+4154 KPLASYVADL
-4164 IERCRMMSDWV
+4164 IERCRLMSDWV
-4175 AHGPPAVF
+4175 EHGPPPVF

-4203 RKHRIPI
+4203 RRKRIPI
-4210 DTITFSYA
+4210 DTITFNYT
-4218 CLPGHAEHYK
+4218 CMEGHADDYK
-4228 VSPDDGAIISGMF
+4228 AAPEDGALISGMF
-4241 VEGARWDPEIGLLQE
+4241 VEGARWDPETAKLQE

-4266 PLMKLSP
+4266 PLIKLSP
-4273 CDVADQTSFPHYECP
+4273 CDAADQATFPHYECP

-4321 HWIRRGVAFLLSL
+4321 HWTRRGVAFLLSL